1 MNKIVFVS
9 MLAFAAAGASPTLA
23 QVRSVT
29 GGSMPSS
36 SYTVCSVDPVWA
48 INPRAKQLSRGGYA
62 FSDVGAPG
70 TTVTRSWNNGVFVAT
85 KRMIAP
91 S

>member
-1 MNKIVFVS
+1 
-9 MLAFAAAGASPTLA
+9 
-23 QVRSVT
+23 
-29 GGSMPSS
+29 MPSS

-91 S
+91 SYTYLDPNDGSGLPPCS